1 MTSAIRMENKVQIVR
16 PIRGPGDG
24 METEEPAKPVEN
36 TTGINKKCHHVP
48 RTNVVSCSSQVVTK
62 PGVLQ
67 LGKVQPGQAVEV
79 EAIKILVP
87 KAAVIHEIPTKS
99 TKLNDSAGSHKGE
112 LSSQLEN
119 TNELRRELMEL
130 KASIEKSQSS
140 ERKLLQD
147 KEGLANQIR
156 VQTEVNRELKKLLV
170 ASVGNDLQ
178 YHFERMAREKN
189 QLILENENL
198 TQNLSQLS
206 EQLERMTIQCDV
218 WRSKFLASR
227 VMTEELAHA
236 RASLQRHVRE
246 TQSAIQDLLGERE
259 QFRQDMVDSHRSLEE
274 LLVSLQWGR
283 QQTYYPSAQPHT
295 TAELAA
301 VNLKLA
307 EAVNSHLLGK
317 LSKSNAQKTNQQ
329 VEFCNTPAEKMA
341 EKVLKMLD
349 PTLCSKGTADIP
361 FCDTSPTSFLS
372 NKKSIGRFHPY
383 TRYENITFNC
393 CNQCT
398 GELTVL

>member
-1 MTSAIRMENKVQIVR
+1 MENKVQIVR

-24 METEEPAKPVEN
+24 MEMKEPAKPVEN
-36 TTGINKKCHHVP
+36 TTGINKKSHHAP
-48 RTNVVSCSSQVVTK
+48 RTNVISSSSQSITK

-67 LGKVQPGQAVEV
+67 LGKIQPDQAVEV
-79 EAIKILVP
+79 EAIRIFVP
-87 KAAVIHEIPTKS
+87 KAAVIHDLPAKS
-99 TKLNDSAGSHKGE
+99 TKLNDSAGSHK
-112 LSSQLEN
+112 
-119 TNELRRELMEL
+119 
-130 KASIEKSQSS
+130 

-156 VQTEVNRELKKLLV
+156 VQTEVNRELKKLLI

-189 QLILENENL
+189 QLILENETL
-198 TQNLSQLS
+198 GQNLAQLS

-227 VMTEELAHA
+227 VMADELAHA
-236 RASLQRHVRE
+236 RTSLQRHVRE
-246 TQSAIQDLLGERE
+246 TQSAIQDLLSERE
-259 QFRQDMVDSHRSLEE
+259 QFRQDMVDSHRFLEE
-274 LLVSLQWGR
+274 LLMSLQWGR
-283 QQTYYPSAQPHT
+283 QQTYYPSSQPHT
-295 TAELAA
+295 TAELAS

-317 LSKSNAQKTNQQ
+317 LSISNAQKTNQQ

-341 EKVLKMLD
+341 ETILKMLA

-361 FCDTSPTSFLS
+361 FSDPSPTSFLS

-398 GELTVL
+398 GELIVL

>member
-1 MTSAIRMENKVQIVR
+1 MTSVIRMENKVQIVR

-36 TTGINKKCHHVP
+36 TKGINKKCHHTP
-48 RTNVVSCSSQVVTK
+48 RTNVVSSSSQIVIK

-67 LGKVQPGQAVEV
+67 LGNVQPGQAVEI

-87 KAAVIHEIPTKS
+87 KAAVIHEIPAKT

-112 LSSQLEN
+112 LLSQLEN
-119 TNELRRELMEL
+119 TTELKKELLEL
-130 KASIEKSQSS
+130 KAAVEKSQNS

-156 VQTEVNRELKKLLV
+156 VQTEVNRELKKLLI

-189 QLILENENL
+189 QLILENETL
-198 TQNLSQLS
+198 SQNVAQLS
-206 EQLERMTIQCDV
+206 EQLERMAIQCDV

-227 VMTEELAHA
+227 VMTDELAHA
-236 RASLQRHVRE
+236 RTSLQRHVRE
-246 TQSAIQDLLGERE
+246 TQSAVQDLLSERE
-259 QFRQDMVDSHRSLEE
+259 QFRHDMVDSYRFLEE

-295 TAELAA
+295 TAELAS

-317 LSKSNAQKTNQQ
+317 LSISNAQKTNQHI
-329 VEFCNTPAEKMA
+329 EFCNTPAEKMA
-341 EKVLKMLD
+341 EKVLKMD
-349 PTLCSKGTADIP
+349 PILCSQGTADIP

>member
-1 MTSAIRMENKVQIVR
+1 MENKVQIVQ

-24 METEEPAKPVEN
+24 METEESAKPIEN
-36 TTGINKKCHHVP
+36 AAGVNKKCHHTP
-48 RTNVVSCSSQVVTK
+48 RANAVSNSSQIVTK

-67 LGKVQPGQAVEV
+67 LGKVQPDQAVEV

-87 KAAVIHEIPTKS
+87 KAALIHEIPTKN

-112 LSSQLEN
+112 LSNHPEN
-119 TNELRRELMEL
+119 AAELKRELTEL
-130 KASIEKSQSS
+130 KVSIEKSQSS

-156 VQTEVNRELKKLLV
+156 IQTEINRELKKLLV

-178 YHFERMAREKN
+178 YHFERLAREKN
-189 QLILENENL
+189 QLILENETLN
-198 TQNLSQLS
+198 QNLAQLS

-227 VMTEELAHA
+227 VMTEELAHI
-236 RASLQRHVRE
+236 RTSLQRHVRE
-246 TQSAIQDLLGERE
+246 TQSAIQDLLSERE
-259 QFRQDMVDSHRSLEE
+259 QFRQDMVESHEFLKE

-283 QQTYYPSAQPHT
+283 QQTYYPNAQPHT
-295 TAELAA
+295 TVELAS

-307 EAVNSHLLGK
+307 EAINSQLLGR
-317 LSKSNAQKTNQQ
+317 LSTSNIQKTNQQ

-341 EKVLKMLD
+341 EKVLNMLD
-349 PTLCSKGTADIP
+349 PTLCSKGMTDVP
-361 FCDTSPTSFLS
+361 FCDTSPSSLLS

-398 GELTVL
+398 GELIVL